1 MPPEKPK
8 KEDLTA
14 YLDSVKDKVKGRIV
28 MVGKAEVVPV
38 VIDVPARRLDDK
50 LAAERFDP
58 KNPNAGQF
66 GPRNGQPPQQDPPGT
81 MTGQQINQQIDEF
94 LLANGAVLR
103 ANDARMGN
111 GRIRAFQNRTYD
123 IAKVVPTVVLRN
135 EDYGRIAR
143 ILADGSKVE
152 LEFNIQNKTF
162 PEGATSYNTI
172 AEIPGTDRKDE
183 VVMLGGHLDSW
194 HSATGATDNA
204 IGCAIMMEATRILK
218 TLGVKPRRTIRV
230 ALWSGE
236 EEGLLGS
243 KAYVKAHFGSFE
255 EPKPEFSKLVAY
267 FNVDSGTG
275 RIRGAGVFGPPQ
287 DADIL
292 REALLPF
299 ADLGIAGAISN
310 KNRRAGGTDS
320 SSFAEAGLP
329 GVGLGQDPIEYFTD
343 TWHTNLDTYER
354 IIEDD
359 VKKDAIE
366 VAAMVYQ
373 LSMRDDM
380 LPRFTAADM
389 PPKPEPPGTQP
400 AATAAGK
407 RRSTACRKRRRS
419 AERSFTGQSAQE
431 IATMFYVAYT
441 KDGADA
447 SKRPLSFVYNG
458 GPGSASLFTHMGM
471 GPKRVTL
478 TADGHGLPAPYS
490 VTDNEDSFLDAT
502 DLIFID
508 AISTGYSRPAP
519 GENPTQFHG
528 IIQDANWF
536 ADFIY
541 QYITRNERWL
551 SPKFLIG
558 ESYGTTRSAEL
569 AGVLQERHEIYLNGI
584 VLVSS
589 VAFANWGADD
599 RFAGMKEKGIA
610 RKAMPFLFCRIA
622 APKTISV
629 IVKQ

>member
-1 MPPEKPK
+1 LTSKIIRLFVFTACATLAIAQAPSVADLDINKKIRAEENDHSQIMHTMHFLTDIYGPRLTGSPNHKAAAEWAIQQMKDWGLANAHLEPWDFGHPGWASERASGYIVSPIHDQLTFKVLAWTPGTKGTITAQVFQMTPPEKPK
-8 KEDLTA
+8 KEELTA
-14 YLDSVKDKVKGRIV
+14 YLDSIKDKIKGRIV

-66 GPRNGQPPQQDPPGT
+66 GPRNGQPPKQDPPGT
-81 MTGQQINQQIDEF
+81 LTGQQINQQIDEF
-94 LLANGAVLR
+94 LLTNGAVLR

-143 ILADGSKVE
+143 ILADGSRVE

-172 AEIPGTDRKDE
+172 AEIPGTDRKGE

-204 IGCAIMMEATRILK
+204 IGCAIMMEATRILRA
-218 TLGVKPRRTIRV
+218 LGVRPRRTIRV

-292 REALLPF
+292 REVLMPF

-310 KNRRAGGTDS
+310 KNRRSGGTDS
-320 SSFAEAGLP
+320 SSFVEAGLP

-380 LPRFTAADM
+380 LPRFTATDM
-389 PPKPEPPGTQP
+389 PAKPEPQGTQP
-400 AATAAGK
+400 AATAA
-407 RRSTACRKRRRS
+407 A
-419 AERSFTGQSAQE
+419 AA
-431 IATMFYVAYT
+431 
-441 KDGADA
+441 
-447 SKRPLSFVYNG
+447 
-458 GPGSASLFTHMGM
+458 
-471 GPKRVTL
+471 
-478 TADGHGLPAPYS
+478 PAG
-490 VTDNEDSFLDAT
+490 NA
-502 DLIFID
+502 
-508 AISTGYSRPAP
+508 AAP
-519 GENPTQFHG
+519 GAG
-528 IIQDANWF
+528 G
-536 ADFIY
+536 
-541 QYITRNERWL
+541 
-551 SPKFLIG
+551 S
-558 ESYGTTRSAEL
+558 ESA
-569 AGVLQERHEIYLNGI
+569 
-584 VLVSS
+584 
-589 VAFANWGADD
+589 
-599 RFAGMKEKGIA
+599 K
-610 RKAMPFLFCRIA
+610 
-622 APKTISV
+622 APK
-629 IVKQ
+629 K